1 MLEGFQVQLATH
13 GGDNLVWCVHPA
25 SLPFRE
31 EPLSRP
37 TRLHPKPTPQVPTFQ
52 LSSGREQRKGNYPVL
67 FLQPSPQPVFGR
79 LEQGDFGPLPE
90 TLRKNSVFMLYLSL
104 RPPWQL
110 RGWSLGSCWGQSV
123 RAAGGLKA
131 TVSGVPWAV
140 FKFGVLNGHGLFG
153 VAVAARFSLVSRWM
167 FHVAVM
173 PASVLAVA
181 MVCGPP

>member
-1 MLEGFQVQLATH
+1 MTVTTWCGVSTQPLFPLERSPCLDPRGSTQS
-13 GGDNLVWCVHPA
+13 P
-25 SLPFRE
+25 P
-31 EPLSRP
+31 
-37 TRLHPKPTPQVPTFQ
+37 PQVPTSQ
-52 LSSGREQRKGNYPVL
+52 LTSAREQRKGNYPVL